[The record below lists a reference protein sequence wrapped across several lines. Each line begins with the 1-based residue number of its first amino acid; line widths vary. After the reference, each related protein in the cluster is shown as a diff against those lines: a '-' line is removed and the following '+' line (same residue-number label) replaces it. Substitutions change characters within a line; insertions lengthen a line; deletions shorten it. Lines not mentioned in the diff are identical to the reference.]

1 MDDDEL
7 RRGQPTC
14 HVKFGE
20 DVAIL
25 AGDGLYAEA
34 FAHLLGASVAPPARV
49 LAAGAELAA
58 ATGVN
63 GMVGGQ
69 YADVSAATPP
79 GPSALRRLHE
89 LKTGRLI
96 GASVLCVLLLG
107 GLEDERAT
115 TPFRRFAAELGVL
128 FQIVDDILDVTGTDA
143 ALGKPQGSDERH
155 GKRTYVSEFGIDRAR
170 ELAGQS
176 HRTGARGARADRAT
190 AGDRRARADSG
201 LHLHPQFMTAK
212 STPDDAT
219 VPEDTGD
226 GATPAQG
233 RLLDGVDGPQD
244 LRALSDAEL
253 AQVAQEVREHII
265 DTVGEIGG
273 HFGANLG
280 TCELAV
286 ALHSLLDSPR
296 DKILWDVGHQA
307 YPHKVL
313 TGRRDRLATIR
324 QYGGLTP
331 FCCIEESEHD
341 IMGAGH
347 ASTSIGYAVGIKEG
361 MRHARAAAGEA
372 DVPQLVDA
380 LDLSPDADREGNV
393 VAVIG
398 DGAMT
403 GGVAFEA
410 ISQAGGLGTPITVV
424 LNDNGMSIAPN
435 VGALSRYF
443 TRMRLNPKL
452 WHARSG
458 VEDGLTRLPGGIGA
472 AIERLGPQLKES
484 IKAFWAPGLWWE
496 ELNWA
501 YMGVVDGHD
510 VHALREALREAL
522 AAQRPVVVHIATVKG
537 KGFAPAEDG
546 GEEGMEKWHAAKPKS
561 IANGAPAPVSQA
573 AARAKKPPP
582 QYTQVFG
589 EALVRECERDE
600 RVVGITAAMNSG
612 TGLSILQKAM
622 PARYFDVGIAEQQA
636 ILFAAGLAL
645 EGVKPVAAI
654 YSTFLQRA
662 YDQIVH
668 DVCLQRLNVVF
679 AMDRAGLV
687 GDDGPTHHGA
697 FDIAYLRCLPNIV
710 LMAPRDEA
718 MLVNMLR
725 TALTYDDGPVAL
737 RYPRGEGEGVA
748 LPSSPRAIEI
758 GTGEILRE
766 GGAGGAVG
774 RRVALIGY
782 GSGVGKAL
790 AAASELSEHEIA
802 VTVADARFAKP
813 IDAGLMAQ
821 LAAEHDLLV
830 TVEEGVL
837 AGGFGTAV
845 WETLNETGSAPRIL
859 RVGLPDRYVT
869 HGKPALLHEEVGF
882 TGARIAE
889 RVANAI
895 SGRQS
900 AAVGA

>member
-1 MDDDEL
+1 MSKDKQEPQKQL
-7 RRGQPTC
+7 
-14 HVKFGE
+14 
-20 DVAIL
+20 L
-25 AGDGLYAEA
+25 AG
-34 FAHLLGASVAPPARV
+34 
-49 LAAGAELAA
+49 
-58 ATGVN
+58 
-63 GMVGGQ
+63 
-69 YADVSAATPP
+69 
-79 GPSALRRLHE
+79 
-89 LKTGRLI
+89 I
-96 GASVLCVLLLG
+96 
-107 GLEDERAT
+107 
-115 TPFRRFAAELGVL
+115 
-128 FQIVDDILDVTGTDA
+128 
-143 ALGKPQGSDERH
+143 
-155 GKRTYVSEFGIDRAR
+155 
-170 ELAGQS
+170 
-176 HRTGARGARADRAT
+176 
-190 AGDRRARADSG
+190 
-201 LHLHPQFMTAK
+201 
-212 STPDDAT
+212 
-219 VPEDTGD
+219 
-226 GATPAQG
+226 
-233 RLLDGVDGPQD
+233 DGPQD
-244 LRALSDAEL
+244 LHGLTDEQLAEL
-253 AQVAQEVREHII
+253 AQEVREHII

-286 ALHSLLDSPR
+286 ALHSLLESPR

-313 TGRRDRLATIR
+313 TGRRDRLSTIR
-324 QYGGLTP
+324 QYGGLAP
-331 FCCIEESEHD
+331 FCSIEESPHD

-361 MRHARAAAGEA
+361 MRQGAG
-372 DVPQLVDA
+372 VQ
-380 LDLSPDADREGNV
+380 GKV

-410 ISQAGGLGTPITVV
+410 IEQAGGLGTPIVVV

-435 VGALSRYF
+435 VGAMSKYF
-443 TRMRLNPKL
+443 NRVRLNPKL
-452 WHARSG
+452 WHAREG
-458 VEDGLTRLPGGIGA
+458 VEGGLTRLPGGIGA
-472 AIERLGPQLKES
+472 ALERIGPQLKES

-496 ELNWA
+496 ELDWA

-510 VHALREALREAL
+510 VRALREALREAL
-522 AAQRPVVVHIATVKG
+522 AAERPVVVHTATVKG

-546 GEEGMEKWHAAKPKS
+546 GLEGMEKWHAAKPKS
-561 IANGAPAPVSQA
+561 IKNGIPTHPVPAGPAPAPA
-573 AARAKKPPP
+573 ASRNGVGKIVAPARAGGP

-589 EALVRECERDE
+589 EALVREAERDE

-612 TGLSILQKAM
+612 TGLNILQKAL
-622 PARYFDVGIAEQQA
+622 PDRYFDVGIAEQQA

-645 EGVKPVAAI
+645 QGIKPVAAI

-668 DVCLQRLNVVF
+668 DVCLQKLNVVF
-679 AMDRAGLV
+679 ALDRAGLV

-718 MLVNMLR
+718 LLVDMLH
-725 TALTYDDGPVAL
+725 TALTYDDGPIAL
-737 RYPRGEGEGVA
+737 RYPRGEGTGVK
-748 LPSSPRAIEI
+748 LPQRPREIEI

-766 GGAGGAVG
+766 GGAGAPAGA
-774 RRVALIGY
+774 RVALIGY

-790 AAASELSEHEIA
+790 EAAEELAKHEIA

-830 TVEEGVL
+830 SVEEGVL

-845 WETLNETGSAPRIL
+845 WETLNETGFMGPTHPGGVRIM

-869 HGKPALLHEEVGF
+869 HGKPALLHEEIGF
-882 TGARIAE
+882 TGERIAE
-889 RVANAI
+889 RVEAAI
-895 SGRQS
+895 LDRHS
-900 AAVGA
+900 ATVGA

>member
-1 MDDDEL
+1 MS
-7 RRGQPTC
+7 
-14 HVKFGE
+14 
-20 DVAIL
+20 
-25 AGDGLYAEA
+25 
-34 FAHLLGASVAPPARV
+34 LL
-49 LAAGAELAA
+49 EQI
-58 ATGVN
+58 N
-63 GMVGGQ
+63 G
-69 YADVSAATPP
+69 
-79 GPSALRRLHE
+79 
-89 LKTGRLI
+89 
-96 GASVLCVLLLG
+96 
-107 GLEDERAT
+107 
-115 TPFRRFAAELGVL
+115 
-128 FQIVDDILDVTGTDA
+128 
-143 ALGKPQGSDERH
+143 
-155 GKRTYVSEFGIDRAR
+155 
-170 ELAGQS
+170 
-176 HRTGARGARADRAT
+176 
-190 AGDRRARADSG
+190 
-201 LHLHPQFMTAK
+201 
-212 STPDDAT
+212 
-219 VPEDTGD
+219 PEDLKG
-226 GATPAQG
+226 
-233 RLLDGVDGPQD
+233 
-244 LRALSDAEL
+244 LSEQEL
-253 AQVAQEVREHII
+253 EQLAQEVREHII

-286 ALHSLLDSPR
+286 ALHSLLESPR

-307 YPHKVL
+307 YPHKIL
-313 TGRRDRLATIR
+313 TGRREQLSTIR
-324 QYGGLTP
+324 QYGGLAP
-331 FCCIEESEHD
+331 FCSIAESPHD

-361 MRHARAAAGEA
+361 MRQAGSKE
-372 DVPQLVDA
+372 D
-380 LDLSPDADREGNV
+380 GKV

-410 ISQAGGLGTPITVV
+410 IGQAGGLGTPIVVV

-443 TRMRLNPKL
+443 NRIRLNPKL
-452 WHARSG
+452 WHARAG
-458 VEDGLTRLPGGIGA
+458 VEGGLTRLPGGIGSA
-472 AIERLGPQLKES
+472 FERLGPHLKES

-496 ELNWA
+496 ELDWA

-510 VHALREALREAL
+510 VKALREALREAL
-522 AAQRPVVVHIATVKG
+522 AAERPVVVHIATVKG
-537 KGFAPAEDG
+537 KGFAPAEEG
-546 GEEGMEKWHAAKPKS
+546 GLEGMEKWHAAKPKS
-561 IANGAPAPVSQA
+561 ILNGSPTAPPA
-573 AARAKKPPP
+573 AASGRRARISRTPP

-612 TGLSILQKAM
+612 TGLSLLQKAM
-622 PARYFDVGIAEQQA
+622 PDRYFDVGIAEQQA
-636 ILFAAGLAL
+636 ILFAAGLSL
-645 EGVKPVAAI
+645 EGIKPVAAI

-725 TALTYDDGPVAL
+725 TAVEYDDGPIAL
-737 RYPRGEGEGVA
+737 RYPRGEGTGAA
-748 LPSSPRAIEI
+748 LPGEAQAIAI

-766 GGAGGAVG
+766 GDTSDPSTRAG

-782 GSGVGKAL
+782 GTGVGKAL
-790 AAASELSEHEIA
+790 EAAEELDREDIA
-802 VTVADARFAKP
+802 VSVVDARFAKP

-830 TVEEGVL
+830 TIEEGVL
-837 AGGFGTAV
+837 AGGFGSAV
-845 WETLNETGSAPRIL
+845 WETLNDAGTTPRIL
-859 RVGLPDRYVT
+859 RVGLPDRFVT

-882 TGARIAE
+882 TGKRIAE
-889 RVANAI
+889 RVAAAI
-895 SGRQS
+895 SDRGS
-900 AAVGA
+900 APRRGGSAIVGA

>member
-1 MDDDEL
+1 VSRKPDA
-7 RRGQPTC
+7 
-14 HVKFGE
+14 K
-20 DVAIL
+20 
-25 AGDGLYAEA
+25 DGAD
-34 FAHLLGASVAPPARV
+34 ARK
-49 LAAGAELAA
+49 
-58 ATGVN
+58 
-63 GMVGGQ
+63 
-69 YADVSAATPP
+69 
-79 GPSALRRLHE
+79 R
-89 LKTGRLI
+89 
-96 GASVLCVLLLG
+96 
-107 GLEDERAT
+107 
-115 TPFRRFAAELGVL
+115 AAE
-128 FQIVDDILDVTGTDA
+128 DA
-143 ALGKPQGSDERH
+143 E
-155 GKRTYVSEFGIDRAR
+155 
-170 ELAGQS
+170 
-176 HRTGARGARADRAT
+176 
-190 AGDRRARADSG
+190 
-201 LHLHPQFMTAK
+201 
-212 STPDDAT
+212 
-219 VPEDTGD
+219 
-226 GATPAQG
+226 PA
-233 RLLDGVDGPQD
+233 RLLDSIDGPQD
-244 LRALSDAEL
+244 LKGLSEQQL
-253 AQVAQEVREHII
+253 ATLAQEVRTHII

-286 ALHSLLDSPR
+286 ALHSVLESPR

-307 YPHKVL
+307 YPHKIL
-313 TGRRDRLATIR
+313 TGRRDRLETIR
-324 QYGGLTP
+324 QYGGIAP
-331 FCCIEESEHD
+331 FCSREESEHD

-347 ASTSIGYAVGIKEG
+347 ASTSIGYAVGLKEG
-361 MRHARAAAGEA
+361 MRRLNGEPA
-372 DVPQLVDA
+372 DDEGG
-380 LDLSPDADREGNV
+380 PDGKV

-410 ISQAGGLGTPITVV
+410 IGQAGGLGTPMVVV

-443 TRMRLNPKL
+443 NRVRLNPKL
-452 WHARSG
+452 WHARAG
-458 VEDGLTRLPGGIGA
+458 VEGGLTRLPGGIGSA
-472 AIERLGPQLKES
+472 FERLGPQLKES

-496 ELNWA
+496 ELDWA

-510 VHALREALREAL
+510 VRALREALREAL
-522 AAQRPVVVHIATVKG
+522 AAERPVVVHIATVKG

-546 GEEGMEKWHAAKPKS
+546 GLEGMEEWHAAKPKS
-561 IANGAPAPVSQA
+561 IVNGLPASATVRKDRMTAKPTKAPA
-573 AARAKKPPP
+573 P

-589 EALVRECERDE
+589 EALVRECERDA

-622 PARYFDVGIAEQQA
+622 PERYFDVGIAEQQA
-636 ILFAAGLAL
+636 ILFASGLAL
-645 EGVKPVAAI
+645 QGVKPVAAI

-668 DVCLQRLNVVF
+668 DVCLQRLNVVL

-718 MLVNMLR
+718 MLVHMLR
-725 TALTYDDGPVAL
+725 TALLFDGPIAL
-737 RYPRGEGEGVA
+737 RYPRGEGVGVE
-748 LPSSPRAIEI
+748 LPQKPQPIAI

-766 GGAGGAVG
+766 GGAGETAG

-790 AAASELSEHEIA
+790 AAAEALSGQDIS
-802 VTVADARFAKP
+802 VTVVDARFAKP

-837 AGGFGTAV
+837 AGGFGSAV
-845 WETLNETGSAPRIL
+845 WETLNEAGATPRIL

-869 HGKPALLHEEVGF
+869 HGKPALLHEEIGF
-882 TGARIAE
+882 TPERIAE
-889 RVANAI
+889 RVVAAI
-895 SGRQS
+895 TDRAS
-900 AAVGA
+900 AVVEA